1 MLTEQIYTLRDLLA
15 DVGSIASLISLILTA
30 IIYLDLRRI
39 KNSYIFRI
47 RSPQLV
53 KFLTNKTSYLID
65 LAKDF
70 PTDNKQ
76 INIEL
81 AKIDVRLNSMQGRI
95 TGSTKKTVTNLR
107 ECIKVFEQSPNEEN
121 FNQIYIFMIR
131 VIEEI
136 KELQQDLNLE

>member
-53 KFLTNKTSYLID
+53 RFLTTKTSYLID

-70 PTDNKQ
+70 PTDNNQ

-81 AKIDVRLNSMQGRI
+81 AKIDVRLNSMQGRM

-107 ECIKVFEQSPNEEN
+107 ERIKVFEQSPNEEN

>member
-15 DVGSIASLISLILTA
+15 DVGSIASLFSLILTA

-53 KFLTNKTSYLID
+53 RFLTAKTSYLID

-107 ECIKVFEQSPNEEN
+107 ERIKVFEQSPNEEN